1 MEKFFSLHSERIKIL
16 RGRNMDIPHASD
28 HNNLLKKYNYY
39 NLINAYK
46 DPFLYTGASTVER
59 YKKGTKLSELE
70 ALLNFDTNLRIL
82 FLKEILKIEEVLKN
96 QIVQSFYSFHLYK
109 NNNITETER
118 SNLHR
123 DSEFLR
129 RKYYDLTSLYSI
141 YNINGFGIVST
152 SVYTVHP
159 KQKCTTLDRQ
169 SVYDNYIT
177 TVYRTLGQQRK
188 NRNDSI
194 KSYLEQHGYMPMWI
208 LMNVLT
214 FGNVS
219 HLFTLQKKEVQ
230 LNLINTLNLN
240 SKPTISDELSIVN
253 TSRILQIL
261 SIFRNICAHNERFYQ
276 TKIKVPIDDVFMD
289 FGEKLPNTVNPAN
302 HKRLNATQKKKRM
315 DARQGIYT
323 LIFIISLFRNKEEF
337 TIFINEINNEFK
349 ELEEELKTIPIYEIK
364 RYMGLNFDWYK
375 MIKNSKK
382 K

>member
-1 MEKFFSLHSERIKIL
+1 
-16 RGRNMDIPHASD
+16 
-28 HNNLLKKYNYY
+28 
-39 NLINAYK
+39 
-46 DPFLYTGASTVER
+46 
-59 YKKGTKLSELE
+59 
-70 ALLNFDTNLRIL
+70 
-82 FLKEILKIEEVLKN
+82 
-96 QIVQSFYSFHLYK
+96 
-109 NNNITETER
+109 
-118 SNLHR
+118 
-123 DSEFLR
+123 
-129 RKYYDLTSLYSI
+129 
-141 YNINGFGIVST
+141 
-152 SVYTVHP
+152 
-159 KQKCTTLDRQ
+159 
-169 SVYDNYIT
+169 
-177 TVYRTLGQQRK
+177 
-188 NRNDSI
+188 
-194 KSYLEQHGYMPMWI
+194 MWI